1 MNPERHFG
9 DTGARF
15 AALMVATGTQ
25 LLAPGTGVDV
35 PWAQA
40 YATAWD
46 VAAPLPAVRLPVG
59 EAAGQVLADPIV
71 AAAPLLQLP

>member
-40 YATAWD
+40 YATA
-46 VAAPLPAVRLPVG
+46 
-59 EAAGQVLADPIV
+59 
-71 AAAPLLQLP
+71 